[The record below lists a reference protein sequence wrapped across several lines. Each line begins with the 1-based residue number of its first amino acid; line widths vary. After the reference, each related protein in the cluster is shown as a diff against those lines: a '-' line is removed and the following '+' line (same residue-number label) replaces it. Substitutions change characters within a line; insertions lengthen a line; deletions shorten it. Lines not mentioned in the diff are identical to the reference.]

1 MSTKTTFKRIALVAV
16 AALGFGLLSSVAP
29 ASATDAPATVGTPV
43 VFGGTTG
50 QPVVI
55 AVPVTFASTTVAGD
69 SVAVSAVLVARP
81 TLSSNALNAVTAIT
95 ATAAATATAADDRT
109 FTTTTPNYSV
119 SAVNS
124 VNYAVTNAVGAG
136 KTAIATSMTSF
147 YSFTPNAAGT
157 YQVAVFTDGGA
168 TVVPTGLIK
177 SGDTLK
183 YVTVTVADA
192 PAVSTKLTVTAP
204 GTFSTTGTNGAVVKV
219 SALDAA
225 GAVAKLNSGQMI
237 TLTIPSGLTVTTVTG
252 ASSVTVSKT
261 NTQYGL
267 VASAFD
273 SFGNAYLNVTS
284 STAGAYNLTSQIAG
298 GTDAVS
304 TAALTYAAPTVAAT
318 VGATVT
324 EADATTTAS
333 PRGYVTGANMSSAS
347 AIAVSSA
354 ATSQTYRIYAAAA
367 SVAGKVNVLLN
378 DASKKLWSP
387 NVALNQDV
395 IVTLGAAVG
404 ATGTTNGSLA
414 IATGTYSIPVTLGL
428 DGVTSAG
435 ATFIVSA
442 LDTVGTQP
450 TTSSALST
458 TLTGTASVA
467 ASSGGTLTLLAPSA
481 ASIKAA
487 VGAKTTIL
495 VECTDNFAAA
505 KANVVLTPS
514 IAGRNAA
521 VVLPTL
527 VTDAAGNASFS
538 YTDASTSTTSL
549 TDTVSISGCTTGS
562 TVTVNYTSVAGFGAT
577 SVKMTS
583 PNMTVA
589 GTANATNTPQPIA
602 VGAAGPTAGAVAV
615 TATVT
620 DVNGARFQTSQ

>member
-267 VASAFD
+267 VASA
-273 SFGNAYLNVTS
+273 S
-284 STAGAYNLTSQIAG
+284 I
-298 GTDAVS
+298 
-304 TAALTYAAPTVAAT
+304 
-318 VGATVT
+318 
-324 EADATTTAS
+324 
-333 PRGYVTGANMSSAS
+333 AS
-347 AIAVSSA
+347 AMH
-354 ATSQTYRIYAAAA
+354 T
-367 SVAGKVNVLLN
+367 
-378 DASKKLWSP
+378 
-387 NVALNQDV
+387 
-395 IVTLGAAVG
+395 
-404 ATGTTNGSLA
+404 
-414 IATGTYSIPVTLGL
+414 
-428 DGVTSAG
+428 
-435 ATFIVSA
+435 
-442 LDTVGTQP
+442 
-450 TTSSALST
+450 
-458 TLTGTASVA
+458 
-467 ASSGGTLTLLAPSA
+467 
-481 ASIKAA
+481 
-487 VGAKTTIL
+487 
-495 VECTDNFAAA
+495 
-505 KANVVLTPS
+505 
-514 IAGRNAA
+514 
-521 VVLPTL
+521 
-527 VTDAAGNASFS
+527 
-538 YTDASTSTTSL
+538 
-549 TDTVSISGCTTGS
+549 
-562 TVTVNYTSVAGFGAT
+562 
-577 SVKMTS
+577 
-583 PNMTVA
+583 
-589 GTANATNTPQPIA
+589 
-602 VGAAGPTAGAVAV
+602 
-615 TATVT
+615 
-620 DVNGARFQTSQ
+620 